1 MKLNDKISWLIIS
14 LFFVVFILLRFWNLT
29 ESCLWFDEI
38 FSIHAAEQSWANIFP
53 FIAQDLIHPPLFYVL
68 LKLWISVGGENLY
81 FLRLFP
87 VIFSIVSLIPFYYLC
102 RQLKLEF
109 PVFALALAF
118 FTFNGALIKYSQEVR
133 MYSVLLCLSLF
144 SLWLFVRFLDL
155 GKNIWILT
163 IINFLLVYTHYFGWL
178 VVITEILAILYFQ
191 RIKIRQIL
199 IMFGI
204 VLIAYIPWVLMIFRA
219 ANINAD
225 LAQNIGWI
233 ERPNLFVLIKSVL
246 NFIEPFYFQQSS
258 AEPISNFFISL
269 PLLLL
274 LITGIG
280 FYFAGWKSQTEID
293 KRNFLLLLI
302 FTKVPAWLVFITSW
316 ILPFSFWGTRHLII
330 LFAPTAILLG
340 FMLNKIE
347 LKPLKYL
354 IFSGLAIIFIGA
366 FLFQTQ
372 RPKQQFIWC
381 AWENLAQNINKN
393 EPHIIYVFEDLVAY
407 HFWFALR
414 DSDKIQV
421 VRVKD
426 IPEMIEDKAYF
437 LPRGF
442 DKVKITDANGFTENK
457 FYIAFRDMK
466 WNEFHP
472 PLNILKEKGYKIGT
486 PKEIDVNG
494 LKAFLVE
501 VSK

>member
-1 MKLNDKISWLIIS
+1 MRSNDNLSRIFIA

-29 ESCLWFDEI
+29 GSCLWFDEL
-38 FSIHAAEQSWANIFP
+38 FSVHAAEQSWRNIFS
-53 FIAQDLIHPPLFYVL
+53 FVAQDLIHPPLFYVL

-81 FLRLFP
+81 FLRIFPALFA
-87 VIFSIVSLIPFYYLC
+87 IVSLIPFSYLC
-102 RQLKLEF
+102 RQLKFEF
-109 PVFALALAF
+109 PSFVLALAF

-133 MYSVLLCLSLF
+133 MYSLLLCLSLF
-144 SLWLFVRFLDL
+144 SIWLFVRFLDL

-199 IMFGI
+199 TMFGI
-204 VLIAYIPWVLMIFRA
+204 VLAAYIPWILMIFRS

-225 LAQNIGWI
+225 LGQNIGWI
-233 ERPNLFVLIKSVL
+233 ERPNLFVLVKSVL
-246 NFIEPFYFQQSS
+246 NFLEPFYFQQSNV
-258 AEPISNFFISL
+258 EPISNFLFSI
-269 PLLLL
+269 PLLIVLF
-274 LITGIG
+274 TGIA
-280 FYFAGWKSQTEID
+280 FYFAGWKDQSETD
-293 KRNFLLLLI
+293 KRNFLFLLI
-302 FTKVPAWLVFITSW
+302 FTKIPAWIVFIASW

-330 LFAPTAILLG
+330 LFAPTAILLSL
-340 FMLNKIE
+340 MLNKVE

-354 IFSGLAIIFIGA
+354 IFSVLAIIFAGA
-366 FLFQTQ
+366 FLFQIQ
-372 RPKQQFIWC
+372 RPKPQFIWC
-381 AWENLAQNINKN
+381 AWEKLAENIDKDQARK
-393 EPHIIYVFEDLVAY
+393 IYVFEDLVAY
-407 HFWFALR
+407 HFWFAFR
-414 DSDKIQV
+414 DTDKILV

-426 IPEMIEDKAYF
+426 VPEMIEDKAYF

-442 DKVKITDANGFTENK
+442 DQVETADANVFNENR
-457 FYIAFRDMK
+457 FYVAFRDMK

>member
-1 MKLNDKISWLIIS
+1 MRSNDNLSRIIIA

-29 ESCLWFDEI
+29 ESCLWFDEL
-38 FSIHAAEQSWANIFP
+38 FSVHAAEQSWGNIFS
-53 FIAQDLIHPPLFYVL
+53 FVAQDLIHPPLFYVL

-81 FLRLFP
+81 FLRIFPALFA
-87 VIFSIVSLIPFYYLC
+87 IVSLIPFSYLC
-102 RQLKLEF
+102 RQLKFEF

-133 MYSVLLCLSLF
+133 MYSLLLCLSLF
-144 SLWLFVRFLDL
+144 SIWLFVRFLDL

-163 IINFLLVYTHYFGWL
+163 IIDFLLVYTHYFGWL

-199 IMFGI
+199 TMFGI
-204 VLIAYIPWVLMIFRA
+204 VLAAYVPWILMIFRS

-225 LAQNIGWI
+225 LGQNIGWI
-233 ERPNLFVLIKSVL
+233 ERPNLFVLVKSVL
-246 NFIEPFYFQQSS
+246 NFLEPFYFQQSNV
-258 AEPISNFFISL
+258 EPISNFLISI
-269 PLLLL
+269 PLLIVLL
-274 LITGIG
+274 TGIA
-280 FYFAGWKSQTEID
+280 FYFAGWKDQTEND

-302 FTKVPAWLVFITSW
+302 FTKVPAWLVFIASW

-330 LFAPTAILLG
+330 LFAPTTILLSL
-340 FMLNKIE
+340 MLNKIE

-354 IFSGLAIIFIGA
+354 LFSGLAIIFAGA
-366 FLFQTQ
+366 FLFQLQ
-372 RPKQQFIWC
+372 RPKPQFIWC
-381 AWENLAQNINKN
+381 AWEKLAENIDKDQ
-393 EPHIIYVFEDLVAY
+393 PQKIYVFEDLVAY
-407 HFWFALR
+407 HFWFAFR
-414 DSDKIQV
+414 ASDKVQI

-426 IPEMIEDKAYF
+426 VSEMIEDKAYF

-442 DKVKITDANGFTENK
+442 DKVEITDANGFNENR
-457 FYIAFRDMK
+457 FYVAFRDMK

-486 PKEIDVNG
+486 TKEIDVNG